1 MYLTW
6 IAIIASSLMGIGSVP
21 IVISAVEKNYFR
33 IIRKTRATH
42 GQPNRFSVGKPED
55 FPSGAIPI
63 EKR

>member
-6 IAIIASSLMGIGSVP
+6 IAIIASSLTGIGSAPVF
-21 IVISAVEKNYFR
+21 ISAVKKDYFR
-33 IIRKTRATH
+33 IINKTRATH

>member
-6 IAIIASSLMGIGSVP
+6 IAIIAGSLAGIGSAP
-21 IVISAVEKNYFR
+21 IVISSVKKDYFR
-33 IIRKTRATH
+33 IINKTRATH

-55 FPSGAIPI
+55 FPSGTIPM

>member
-6 IAIIASSLMGIGSVP
+6 IATIASSPAGIGSSP
-21 IVISAVEKNYFR
+21 ISIYAVKKDYFH
-33 IIRKTRATH
+33 IINKTRATH
-42 GQPNRFSVGKPED
+42 GKPNRFSVDMPED

>member
-6 IAIIASSLMGIGSVP
+6 IAIIASSLTGIGSAP
-21 IVISAVEKNYFR
+21 IFISAVKKDYFR
-33 IIRKTRATH
+33 IINKTRATH
-42 GQPNRFSVGKPED
+42 GRPNRLSASKPED